1 MVRTRATVRS
11 SGVGLSLRATWS
23 LLGLLAMGLV
33 VRPAEAQSAADKAT
47 ARQLA
52 TEGIQLY
59 KSRSY
64 DKALEKLTRAE
75 ALYDAPPHLLYI
87 ARSQVALGQLVE
99 AAETFRR
106 LVRTELP
113 AGSPAVFTSAVEDGD
128 KELTA
133 LEPRLPSLRVVVTPA
148 DAERLEVTLDGS
160 ALNVAALDTNRP
172 TNPGK
177 HVVAIKAHGYL
188 PVTKE
193 FELAEGKTESL
204 QFSLARDENAP
215 ATPPAADGTT
225 SAEVGQDT
233 GSASPGVAEP
243 SEDSGKMGFTVALRA
258 GGFGRIGDGGAVSSR
273 VTASDYFPGGFG
285 GELDLGFR
293 FMRYFQAKLF
303 GHVYGLTKGDG
314 LEAGA
319 AGTEL
324 GTSVT
329 DSARGQG
336 GGIAFS
342 GGTDPRKLGVF
353 GELGFLVSH
362 DYVLERE
369 VIQSN
374 GDQCSAKTTFKG
386 AGLRLGVGG
395 YIPLSSAISLTPLL
409 SLTMGSTSSVESV
422 GNIDQTGGAPAC
434 RAISRSETEE
444 GTFNHHEVFLGV
456 GGDFMFGDNWFR

>member
-11 SGVGLSLRATWS
+11 SGVGPSLRATWS
-23 LLGLLAMGLV
+23 LLGLLALGRG

-87 ARSQVALGQLVE
+87 ARSQAALGQLVE
-99 AAETFRR
+99 ATETYRR

-113 AGSPAVFTSAVEDGD
+113 AGSPDVFTSAVEDGD
-128 KELTA
+128 KELA
-133 LEPRLPSLRVVVTPA
+133 ELEPRVANLRVVVTPA
-148 DAERLEVTLDGS
+148 DADHLEVTLDGS

-177 HVVAIKAHGYL
+177 HVVAIKARGYL

-215 ATPPAADGTT
+215 ATPLADNGTSST
-225 SAEVGQDT
+225 EVGQDT
-233 GSASPGVAEP
+233 GSTGSGAQT

-258 GGFGRIGDGGAVSSR
+258 GGFGRFGSGGAISST
-273 VTASDYFPGGFG
+273 VTANDYFPGGFG

-293 FMRYFQAKLF
+293 FMRYFQAKVF
-303 GHVYGLTKGDG
+303 GHVFGLAKGDG
-314 LEAGA
+314 LEAA
-319 AGTEL
+319 AADTQL

-336 GGIAFS
+336 GGIAIS
-342 GGTDPRKLGVF
+342 GGMDPRKLGVF

-362 DYVLERE
+362 EYVLDRE

-374 GDQCSAKTTFKG
+374 GDQCSGTTTFKG
-386 AGLRLGVGG
+386 GGLRLGLGG

-409 SLTMGSTSSVESV
+409 SLTMGSTSSIESE
-422 GNIDQTGGAPAC
+422 GNIDQTGGAPSC
-434 RAISRSETEE
+434 RAISRSETTE

-456 GGDFMFGDNWFR
+456 GGDFMFGDDWFR

>member
-1 MVRTRATVRS
+1 M
-11 SGVGLSLRATWS
+11 WP
-23 LLGLLAMGLV
+23 LLGLVAMSLV

-64 DKALEKLTRAE
+64 EAALEKLTRAE

-87 ARSQVALGQLVE
+87 ARSQAALGQLVE
-99 AAETFRR
+99 AAETYRR
-106 LVRTELP
+106 LVRADLP

-128 KELTA
+128 NELAA
-133 LEPRLPSLRVVVTPA
+133 LEPRVASLRVVVTPV
-148 DAERLEVTLDGS
+148 DAANLQITIDGN

-204 QFSLARDENAP
+204 QFALTRDENAP
-215 ATPPAADGTT
+215 ATPRAADGTA

-233 GSASPGVAEP
+233 GGASPGAAQASAE
-243 SEDSGKMGFTVALRA
+243 SGKMGFTVALRA
-258 GGFGRIGDGGAVSSR
+258 GGFGRIGDGGAVSR
-273 VTASDYFPGGFG
+273 TATANDSFPGGFG
-285 GELDLGFR
+285 GELDVGFR

-303 GHVYGLTKGDG
+303 GHVYGLAKGDG
-314 LEAGA
+314 LEAAA
-319 AGTEL
+319 AGTDQ

-329 DSARGQG
+329 NSARGQG
-336 GGIAFS
+336 GGIAVS
-342 GGTDPRKLGVF
+342 AGMDPRKLGIF

-362 DYVLERE
+362 DYVLDTELIE
-369 VIQSN
+369 
-374 GDQCSAKTTFKG
+374 GDGTQCSDTTTYKG
-386 AGLRLGVGG
+386 GGLRLGVGG

-409 SLTMGSTSSVESV
+409 SLTMGSTSSVVSE
-422 GNIDQTGGAPAC
+422 GNVDSSGGAPAC
-434 RAISRSETEE
+434 IPISRQVTEE